1 MKESSD
7 RDDSDNLISVY
18 GALFF
23 GVPSQG
29 MDTEALAAMVGD
41 KPQRYDLSLLNQE
54 VGHRLR
60 HRQHEDFC
68 RALDF
73 EDSKIIQFFE
83 TKKTSTVVEVGWISV
98 PSIIDI
104 LIKTGPS
111 HKEVDTCWS
120 EEVARQSCGSNLWSP
135 MGNFG

>member
-7 RDDSDNLISVY
+7 SDDNYNLISVY

-41 KPQRYDLSLLNQE
+41 KPQRYNLSLLDQE

-60 HRQHEDFC
+60 SRQHEDFC

-83 TKKTSTVVEVGWISV
+83 TRKTSTVVEVGRVLVSSV
-98 PSIIDI
+98 IDI

-111 HKEVDTCWS
+111 YKEVDTCWS
-120 EEVARQSCGSNLWSP
+120 EEVARQSCVNNLRPP

>member
-7 RDDSDNLISVY
+7 SEDNCNLNSVY

-29 MDTEALAAMVGD
+29 MDTKELAAMVQD
-41 KPQRYDLSLLNQE
+41 KPQQYDLSFLNQE
-54 VGHRLR
+54 VGWRLR
-60 HRQHEDFC
+60 SRQHEDFC

-83 TKKTSTVVEVGWISV
+83 TRKTSTVVEVGQILVSSV
-98 PSIIDI
+98 IDVTNQ
-104 LIKTGPS
+104 TGPS
-111 HKEVDTCWS
+111 YKEVDTCWS
-120 EEVARQSCGSNLWSP
+120 KEAAR
-135 MGNFG
+135 

>member
-7 RDDSDNLISVY
+7 SEDNCNLNSVY

-41 KPQRYDLSLLNQE
+41 KPQRYDLSLLNQD

-60 HRQHEDFC
+60 SRQHEDFC
-68 RALDF
+68 GAVDF
-73 EDSKIIQFFE
+73 KDSKIIQFFE
-83 TKKTSTVVEVGWISV
+83 TRKTSTVIEVGRMLVLSV
-98 PSIIDI
+98 
-104 LIKTGPS
+104 
-111 HKEVDTCWS
+111 
-120 EEVARQSCGSNLWSP
+120 AQYN
-135 MGNFG
+135 